1 MINIIDE
8 TIYNVII
15 QLFSVPTTLIMTFIS
30 HIGSATTLIL
40 LCIAFYIVLKD
51 KKLASSIS
59 INLILVYLL
68 NVIIKEIV
76 ARPRPEILRLVHE
89 TSYSFPS
96 GHAMVATGFYGYL
109 IYIAYKKISKKS
121 LRNTIMALLSIL
133 ILLIGISRIYLGVH
147 YATDIIG
154 GFVIGTVYLVIFIK
168 IIKGVKIWEK
178 SLQ

>member
-1 MINIIDE
+1 MISIIDE

-30 HIGSATTLIL
+30 HLGSATAVILLSIIFLIL
-40 LCIAFYIVLKD
+40 LKD
-51 KKLASSIS
+51 KKLAASIS
-59 INLILVYLL
+59 INLVLVYLI

-96 GHAMVATGFYGYL
+96 GHAMVSAGFYGYL
-109 IYIAYKKISKKS
+109 IYIAYKKLSKKS
-121 LRNTIMALLSIL
+121 LRNTVIALLSIL

-147 YATDIIG
+147 YASDVLA
-154 GFVIGTVYLVIFIK
+154 GFVLSIAYLGLFTH
-168 IIKGVKIWEK
+168 IIKTTFKEV
-178 SLQ
+178 S